1 MNIHE
6 YQSKELL
13 RRIGVPVP
21 PGTVAC
27 SAAEAVAAAGSLPG
41 PAWVV
46 KAQIL
51 AGGRG
56 KGGGVRICRS
66 PEEVGEAAGAIL
78 GMRLVT
84 AQTGPEGKLVSR
96 VLVEQ
101 GAMIAREMYVS
112 VVLDRARGCLT
123 VMASP
128 DGGMDIEQA
137 ASSAPG
143 RIVAVRTDT
152 AARLWPF
159 QLRRLLK
166 ALGLSGAAARAGAAL
181 LQQLASFAE
190 AHDATLVE
198 VNPLALTADGQL
210 LVIDAKMDFDDSA
223 LKRHPEIEAM
233 RDPEEGDPL
242 ERRAREQGVNYVRL
256 HGSVGT
262 MVNGAGLAMAT
273 MDAVKQAGAEPANFL
288 DVGGGADAKAV
299 AAGFSIILSDPRV
312 RCILVNIFGGILRCD
327 IVARGIADAAR
338 SIGLQLPLVIRLEGT
353 NVEEGRRIL
362 RESGLAFHE
371 AASMSDAARR
381 AAELAGGA

>member
-1 MNIHE
+1 
-6 YQSKELL
+6 
-13 RRIGVPVP
+13 
-21 PGTVAC
+21 
-27 SAAEAVAAAGSLPG
+27 
-41 PAWVV
+41 
-46 KAQIL
+46 
-51 AGGRG
+51 
-56 KGGGVRICRS
+56 
-66 PEEVGEAAGAIL
+66 
-78 GMRLVT
+78 
-84 AQTGPEGKLVSR
+84 
-96 VLVEQ
+96 
-101 GAMIAREMYVS
+101 MIAREMYLS
-112 VVLDRARGCLT
+112 VVLDRTRGCLT
-123 VMASP
+123 VMVSP
-128 DGGMDIEQA
+128 DGGMDIEQV
-137 ASSAPG
+137 ASSAPE

-159 QLRRLLK
+159 QMRRLLK
-166 ALGLSGAAARAGAAL
+166 ALDLSGASARAGAAL

-198 VNPLALTADGQL
+198 INPLAVTADGQL

-223 LKRHPEIEAM
+223 LKRHPEIAAM
-233 RDPEEGDPL
+233 RDPEEDDPL

-273 MDAVKQAGAEPANFL
+273 MDAIKQAGAEPANFL

-327 IVARGIADAAR
+327 TVARGIVDAAR

-362 RESGLAFHE
+362 RESGLAFCE

-381 AAELAGGA
+381 AAERAGGA